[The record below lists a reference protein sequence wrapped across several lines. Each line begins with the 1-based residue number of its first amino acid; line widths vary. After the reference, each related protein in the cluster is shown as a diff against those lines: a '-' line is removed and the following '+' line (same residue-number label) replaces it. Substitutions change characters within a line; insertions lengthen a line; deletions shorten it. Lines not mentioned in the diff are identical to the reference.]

1 MKNFQNKTKIVKVSK
16 VIRSIFFAGLILWI
30 IAMPLAL
37 ATILIQFI
45 LHTNTHTT
53 AENYK
58 IVGNSL
64 TLPFVFA
71 ANLYFFKFF
80 NRLKNGCLF
89 DAQTIGYL
97 QAAGKWLIALG
108 LFQILFAIAAGLM
121 THSQNVTVS
130 GDGIFSGL
138 VTIFT
143 AWLFREGQELQEEQ
157 ELTV

>member
-1 MKNFQNKTKIVKVSK
+1 MKNYQNKTKIIKVSK
-16 VIRSIFFAGLILWI
+16 IIRSILFAGLVLWI

-37 ATILIQFI
+37 AAFLIPLI
-45 LHTNTHTT
+45 LHTNTHT
-53 AENYK
+53 AIENYK
-58 IVGNSL
+58 NSL
-64 TLPFVFA
+64 TMPFVFA

-97 QAAGKWLIALG
+97 EAAGKWLIALG
-108 LFQILFAIAAGLM
+108 LFQALFAIVAGLM
-121 THSQNVTVS
+121 MHSQNVTVS
-130 GDGIFSGL
+130 GEGIFSGL

>member
-1 MKNFQNKTKIVKVSK
+1 VDHCHAVGFGHYPDSTYS
-16 VIRSIFFAGLILWI
+16 S
-30 IAMPLAL
+30 
-37 ATILIQFI
+37 
-45 LHTNTHTT
+45 HTHTT
-53 AENYK
+53 IETCKA
-58 IVGNSL
+58 VGAFL

-80 NRLKNGCLF
+80 NRLKNGHLF

-97 QAAGKWLIALG
+97 KTAGKWLIALG
-108 LFQILFAIAAGLM
+108 LFQALFAIVEGLM
-121 THSQNVTVS
+121 THSQNITVS